1 MERKY
6 TDRDVKTTFKRIK
19 WPSIDKFWPFQEDNI
34 FLIWSTTRFQNDN
47 FQELSPIDNLK
58 YLKSNAFTLQF
69 NIWTTSFN
77 QRCFDNSI
85 KKHTFLHIKKQQQTY
100 FL

>member
-34 FLIWSTTRFQNDN
+34 FFDLINHKVSKW
-47 FQELSPIDNLK
+47 
-58 YLKSNAFTLQF
+58 
-69 NIWTTSFN
+69 
-77 QRCFDNSI
+77 
-85 KKHTFLHIKKQQQTY
+85 
-100 FL
+100 